1 MNILLTGSEGFI
13 GSNLIKYLDNPI
25 CLDLKYGDDLQTCEL
40 PENIDLVIHL
50 AGLPGVRQSL
60 DNPSEYWKQNVIVS
74 QRIFETYKDS
84 KILYASSSTA
94 KEPWKNPY
102 AFSKFSLEKF
112 ATDNS
117 LGMRFTTTYGPNGRE
132 NMLIPKI
139 INNDII
145 NNFTIN
151 TIFCVIKTTDIIDKF
166 YIINTILFNPSNTY
180 FNITDKIKIYEF
192 NNLYIIQFNINI
204 VLSSTNIIK
213 LFHHDTNIF
222 NVQFIIKYISL
233 LKYLYKIV
241 NLKMN
246 IVL

>member
-1 MNILLTGSEGFI
+1 MNILLTGSGGFI
-13 GSNLIKYLDNPI
+13 GSNLIRYLDNPI

-50 AGLPGVRQSL
+50 AGLSGVRQSL

-139 INNDII
+139 INNDISYI
-145 NNFTIN
+145 NVDHSRDFIHVEDLCQA
-151 TIFCVIKTTDIIDKF
+151 IMLLIKKDEKGIIDIGTGVSHKLTDIM
-166 YIINTILFNPSNTY
+166 NH
-180 FNITDKIKIYEF
+180 
-192 NNLYIIQFNINI
+192 FNINYERRYGTEI
-204 VLSSTNIIK
+204 ERQDNK
-213 LFHHDTNIF
+213 ADTEILT
-222 NVQFIIKYISL
+222 KYGWKT
-233 LKYLYKIV
+233 KY
-241 NLKMN
+241 NLIDYINEERMKRIN
-246 IVL
+246 